1 MHQPLFSETDARTRR
16 GIRLSGMSLHGF
28 LTRLIW
34 LCIVPLILVASY
46 LAIDSI
52 RTIQSELDAE
62 AANLAKNF
70 ATAID
75 QQLEARVSAL
85 KMLVASPAADDI
97 LRRKDFYQEAQAF
110 RQGFGGHVVLADLE
124 MRMLFN
130 TRVPLGAALPMLP
143 RPKGRAAAPEALQTG
158 APAVGDVFLGP
169 IAEEQ
174 LVAIAVPGKREGMT
188 SFLLL
193 GVFETRQFQS
203 RLDQV
208 ALPAGWS
215 LALVDGN
222 GATIARRA
230 PPGMDGA
237 TAVDG
242 SGRFVVKSA
251 LSPWSVVLEI
261 PRGVYRAPLVTA
273 ASALA
278 ILILGAILTGGPRWH
293 GRQPP
298 ARRIDGVAGED
309 TDARRPRL
317 PTLPKIAVVRRVLDE
332 AATKRANAEAGLRES
347 EQRFRLAASA
357 GQVWDWN
364 IVTNEAGF
372 PQEFWGQLGYAA
384 ADIGNPADMFESV
397 LHPEDI
403 PLWQQAMK
411 DHVTRR
417 LPYDLDYRAR
427 AKSGEYRWF
436 HTSGQAHWD
445 ETGRATYMAGN
456 HIRHHRAQACGAD
469 QPRTTGRTGALAG
482 PDAWQGGTRAA
493 TQGGGKRTAC
503 APKPA
508 RPLCN
513 RGRQMKPAT
522 ARPWRLRAQLFG
534 LSLVIAVPL
543 IVLLG
548 YNLYRG
554 AERDKHELGAGRAT
568 ARPTSRRRT
577 PNTSLPRRSA
587 RSKFSPSVRPCSPS
601 IEIRAIR
608 CLAISRSCSQAF
620 ATP

>member
-1 MHQPLFSETDARTRR
+1 
-16 GIRLSGMSLHGF
+16 
-28 LTRLIW
+28 
-34 LCIVPLILVASY
+34 
-46 LAIDSI
+46 
-52 RTIQSELDAE
+52 
-62 AANLAKNF
+62 
-70 ATAID
+70 
-75 QQLEARVSAL
+75 
-85 KMLVASPAADDI
+85 
-97 LRRKDFYQEAQAF
+97 
-110 RQGFGGHVVLADLE
+110 
-124 MRMLFN
+124 
-130 TRVPLGAALPMLP
+130 
-143 RPKGRAAAPEALQTG
+143 
-158 APAVGDVFLGP
+158 
-169 IAEEQ
+169 
-174 LVAIAVPGKREGMT
+174 MT

-278 ILILGAILTGGPRWH
+278 ILILGAILTGVLGGMVASRRLGESMASLAKTPTPDD
-293 GRQPP
+293 PP
-298 ARRIDGVAGED
+298 PDIAE
-309 TDARRPRL
+309 
-317 PTLPKIAVVRRVLDE
+317 IAVVRRVLDE

-445 ETGRATYMAGN
+445 ETGRATYMAGTTFD
-456 HIRHHRAQACGAD
+456 ITERKRAEQTNREQLD
-469 QPRTTGRTGALAG
+469 ELVRWRDLMLGREERVLQLKAEVNELLAR
-482 PDAWQGGTRAA
+482 QS
-493 TQGGGKRTAC
+493 Q
-503 APKPA
+503 PA
-508 RPLCN
+508 RY
-513 RGRQMKPAT
+513 AT
-522 ARPWRLRAQLFG
+522 G
-534 LSLVIAVPL
+534 D
-543 IVLLG
+543 
-548 YNLYRG
+548 
-554 AERDKHELGAGRAT
+554 DK
-568 ARPTSRRRT
+568 
-577 PNTSLPRRSA
+577 
-587 RSKFSPSVRPCSPS
+587 
-601 IEIRAIR
+601 
-608 CLAISRSCSQAF
+608 
-620 ATP
+620 